1 LIDFLHKRF
10 NLKRMKKTKS
20 KKTAPPAP
28 TNSKELLL
36 NAAREI
42 FAANGYDR
50 TSTRDIA
57 KAAGVNIS
65 LISYHFQ
72 GKEGLYRAI
81 LEEMTSAPLETVER
95 VLKKPTT
102 VEEFRTRL
110 QIFVEEFVQH
120 HMRSPQ
126 NSCIVMREMTN
137 NDHNEV
143 FKDLFKN
150 KFAPIFEKLIEF
162 LSSAQKQK
170 FICQTLNVEIT
181 GVLLMGCITHL
192 IRTDGLRKTVFGRPG
207 LLEPGQLEKTVA
219 QITRQ
224 FFTGVQPK

>member
-1 LIDFLHKRF
+1 
-10 NLKRMKKTKS
+10 MKKAKTK
-20 KKTAPPAP
+20 KKSAAAPPP
-28 TNSKELLL
+28 GNSKELLL

-42 FAANGYDR
+42 FAVQGYDR

-72 GKEGLYRAI
+72 GKEGLYRAL
-81 LEEMTSAPLETVER
+81 LEEMANAPLETVER
-95 VLKKPTT
+95 VLKKPATI
-102 VEEFRTRL
+102 EEFRTRL

-120 HMRSPQ
+120 HMRMPQ

-150 KFAPIFEKLIEF
+150 KFAPIFDRLMDF
-162 LSSAQKQK
+162 LSVAQKQK
-170 FICQTLNVEIT
+170 FMCHTLNIEIC
-181 GVLLMGCITHL
+181 GVTLMGCITHL
-192 IRTDGLRKTVFGRPG
+192 IRTEGLRKTVFGRPG
-207 LLEPGQLEKTVA
+207 LLEPDQIEKTVA

-224 FFTGVQPK
+224 FLRGVEPK

>member
-1 LIDFLHKRF
+1 MAKA
-10 NLKRMKKTKS
+10 KTKKS
-20 KKTAPPAP
+20 APAAP

-36 NAAREI
+36 NAARKI
-42 FAANGYDR
+42 FASHGYDR

-65 LISYHFQ
+65 LISYHFN
-72 GKEGLYRAI
+72 GKEGLYRT
-81 LEEMTSAPLETVER
+81 LLQEMTNAPLETVQR

-102 VEEFRTRL
+102 HEEFRTRL

-126 NSCIVMREMTN
+126 DSCIVMREITN
-137 NDHNEV
+137 NDHNEI

-150 KFAPIFEKLIEF
+150 SFAPIFDQLIEF
-162 LSSAQKQK
+162 LSAAQKQK
-170 FICQTLNVEIT
+170 FICQSLNVEIT

-192 IRTDGLRKTVFGRPG
+192 IRTEGLRKTVFGRPG
-207 LLEPGQLEKTVA
+207 LLEPEQLEKTVA